1 MILWFWF
8 VVDLFFGGFLVFV
21 EVICF
26 VIPFFG
32 FLVIVFVIF
41 WGFFYL
47 NYVASIK
54 RNLLL
59 LF

>member
-26 VIPFFG
+26 VIPFFWFFG
-32 FLVIVFVIF
+32 YCFCDIL
-41 WGFFYL
+41 GFF
-47 NYVASIK
+47 ST
-54 RNLLL
+54 
-59 LF
+59 